1 VASDEETHD
10 RSPEDAQV
18 AEEDPQQ
25 LESSSDVYVEA
36 TLLDGDVKEVSESDS
51 GSNKPQE
58 DSQPQSQEL
67 ATQ

>member
-1 VASDEETHD
+1 
-10 RSPEDAQV
+10 
-18 AEEDPQQ
+18 
-25 LESSSDVYVEA
+25 VEA